1 MMSRRM
7 LIFILILVLNLVITI
22 LYLVFCHIKERKFS
36 PGIWMKAAVML
47 LCPVIGPLFLFLSW
61 LLFRLFM
68 GQAMDLDDVIF
79 NKERKEIFLR
89 PDEDVERNLVSV
101 EEALAVTDKKN
112 LRRLIMNVLRGDYR
126 ESLSSIALAL
136 NSEDSETSH
145 YSASVLQDVLND
157 FRVNVEKRYQ
167 ECMKELPETED
178 TEEKEDCVR
187 ACIEL
192 MRYMNLILEQKVFTD
207 IEQRSMVQK
216 MNDVCERAWN
226 LDREKIDS
234 ACFEMISLRLLELKE
249 FVRCEIWCDRAM
261 SQCPETLASYTCQLK
276 LYFSSGQREKFFYT
290 MDLLKQ
296 SDIVIDNE
304 TLELIR
310 TFM

>member
-1 MMSRRM
+1 MMNRRM
-7 LIFILILVLNLVITI
+7 ILFLIILILNLIVVV
-22 LYLVFCHIKERKFS
+22 LYLIYCHIKERRFS
-36 PGIWMKAAVML
+36 PGIWMKAAVMV
-47 LCPVIGPLFLFLSW
+47 LCPVIGPAFFLLSW
-61 LLFRLFM
+61 LFFRLFM
-68 GQAMDLDDVIF
+68 GQAMDLEDVIF
-79 NKERKEIFLR
+79 NKERNEIFLR
-89 PDEDVERNLVSV
+89 PDEEVERNLVSV

-112 LRRLIMNVLRGDYR
+112 LRQLIMNVLRRDYR
-126 ESLSSIALAL
+126 QSLSSIALAL

-157 FRVNVEKRYQ
+157 FRVTVERQYQ
-167 ECMKELPETED
+167 ECMRQIEDVED
-178 TEEKEDCVR
+178 TEAVEICVHN
-187 ACIEL
+187 CMEL
-192 MRYMNLILEQKVFTD
+192 MQYMNPILEQNVFTN
-207 IEQRSMVQK
+207 IEQRSMVKK

-226 LDREKIDS
+226 LGREKISS

-249 FVRCEIWCDRAM
+249 YTLCEIWCDRAM
-261 SQCPETLASYTCQLK
+261 SQYPGTLASYTCQLK

-296 SDIVIDNE
+296 SDTMIDNE